1 MSAAQSQA
9 RAAGWTVVVTR
20 PCSEVTL
27 FDVSLSSYRE
37 LFTVA
42 EGPTTLAI
50 TSLEPGESAYPEPQ
64 VFVFAKPYDW
74 RNDLPDDEA
83 LLQVWQAVGVKR

>member
-1 MSAAQSQA
+1 VNPAQSPP
-9 RAAGWTVVVTR
+9 RAEGWTVVVTR
-20 PCSEVTL
+20 PCTEVTL
-27 FDVSLSSYRE
+27 FDVSLASYRE

-42 EGPTTLAI
+42 EGPNTLAI
-50 TSLEPGESAYPEPQ
+50 TSLEPGEGAYPEPQ

-74 RNDLPDDEA
+74 RNDLADDEA